1 MIRIAMAVM
10 FVTIAIMV
18 RIAIAFVMMMTAII
32 VVAARVAGWIV
43 ELGLVFTRFQRHAIA
58 GTHLHLI
65 ASFYLLQ
72 FDFLK
77 APQLFA
83 AIRILATACLAL
95 VELLGLSSLKVSNL
109 LFERVLLLLAGI
121 RVLFG

>member
-1 MIRIAMAVM
+1 MGPGCLVTVAIMIRIAMAVM

-18 RIAIAFVMMMTAII
+18 PIAIAFVMMMTAII

-43 ELGLVFTRFQRHAIA
+43 ELGLVFTRSQRHAIA

-83 AIRILATACLAL
+83 AIRILAVAGLAL
-95 VELLGLSSLKVSNL
+95 LECLGLLPLKFSHL
-109 LFERVLLLLAGI
+109 LFE
-121 RVLFG
+121 